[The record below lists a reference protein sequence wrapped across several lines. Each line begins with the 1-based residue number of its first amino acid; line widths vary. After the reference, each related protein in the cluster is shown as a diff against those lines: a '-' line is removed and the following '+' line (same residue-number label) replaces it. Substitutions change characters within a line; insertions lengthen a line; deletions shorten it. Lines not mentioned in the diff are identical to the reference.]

1 MYDDNASMKISKH
14 RVLVSGFG
22 SIGQRHL
29 KNLRALTVE
38 HLAFADPNPDSEVLK
53 EISGVEAFSS
63 LEEALQKFKPDIV
76 VIATPTKLHISQA
89 ILAAKSGAHL
99 FIEKPL
105 SHSDEDLDVLQG
117 IVDEKKL
124 TTMVACNMR
133 FHTGPKKVKELID
146 SGAIGEMIS
155 IHIHAG
161 SYLPRWRRKTPYKES
176 YSADP
181 EQGGVLLDCIHEID
195 LALFYGGAATL
206 DYASVIPATSI
217 GLNVDGEANLLLKYE
232 SGAVGTLFLSFIQPT
247 WRRGCR
253 IVGSK
258 GTIEWELRSPP
269 GIPHEKGDDPS
280 VRLYGE
286 DGTLKESFA
295 GESNRD
301 QPYKDEMAHLLSAI
315 EHSTQSLAPL
325 GDGIASLKIALE
337 ARRA

>member
-1 MYDDNASMKISKH
+1 ME
-14 RVLVSGFG
+14 RVLISGFG

-29 KNLRALTVE
+29 KNLHALGVQ
-38 HLAFADPNPDSEVLK
+38 HLAFADPKPDSAVLK
-53 EISGVEAFSS
+53 EFSDVEVFSS
-63 LEEALQKFKPDIV
+63 LEEALEKFQPNV
-76 VIATPTKLHISQA
+76 VVVSTPTKLHISQA

-105 SHSDEDLDVLQG
+105 SHSLEQLDELRE
-117 IVDEKKL
+117 IVKEKKL

-133 FHTGPKKVKELID
+133 FHAGPKKVKELID
-146 SGAIGEMIS
+146 AGTIGALLS
-155 IHIHAG
+155 IHVHAG

-195 LALFYGGAATL
+195 LALFYGGSAAL
-206 DYASVIPATSI
+206 DHATVIPATSI
-217 GLNVDGEANLLLKYE
+217 GLTVDGEADLLLHYTN
-232 SGAVGTLFLSFIQPT
+232 GAVGTLFLSFIQPT

-269 GIPHEKGDDPS
+269 GIPHEKDDDPS

-286 DGTLKESFA
+286 DGILKESFA
-295 GESNRD
+295 GESDRD
-301 QPYKDEMAHLLSAI
+301 QPYKDEMEHFLSAI
-315 EHSTQSLAPL
+315 ERGKPSVAPL
-325 GDGIASLKIALE
+325 EDGIASLKIALE
-337 ARRA
+337 ARQG

>member
-1 MYDDNASMKISKH
+1 MKRADH
-14 RVLVSGFG
+14 RIVVSGFG

-29 KNLRALTVE
+29 KNLRALGIK
-38 HLAFADPNPDSEVLK
+38 HLAFADPKPDPDVLK
-53 EISGVEAFSS
+53 EISGVEEFSS
-63 LEEALQKFKPDIV
+63 LDEALNTFKPTA
-76 VIATPTKLHISQA
+76 VIISTPTKLHARQA
-89 ILAAKSGAHL
+89 VMAAKSGAHL

-105 SHSDEDLDVLQG
+105 SHSLEHLDELER
-117 IVDEKKL
+117 IVKEKKL

-133 FHTGPKKVKELID
+133 FHAGPRTVKKLID
-146 SGAIGEMIS
+146 IGAIGEILS

-195 LALFYGGAATL
+195 LALFYGGAASL
-206 DYASVIPATSI
+206 KYAGVIPAASI

-253 IVGSK
+253 IVGKK

-269 GIPHEKGDDPS
+269 GIPHEKDDDPS

-286 DGTLKESFA
+286 DGILKESFP
-295 GESNRD
+295 GESDRD
-301 QPYKDEMAHLLSAI
+301 QPYKDEMEEFLSAI
-315 EHSTQSLAPL
+315 ERGKPSSAPL
-325 GDGIASLKIALE
+325 KDGMESLTIALE
-337 ARRA
+337 ARTGS